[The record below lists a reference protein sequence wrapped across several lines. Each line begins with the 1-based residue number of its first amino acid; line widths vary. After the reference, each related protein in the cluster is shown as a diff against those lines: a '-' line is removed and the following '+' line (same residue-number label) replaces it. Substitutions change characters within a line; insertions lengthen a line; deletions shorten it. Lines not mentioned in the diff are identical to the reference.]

1 MFHYMIESP
10 GILVWILV
18 FACVNELLVLSVV
31 DFGWLFWSSFLSSF
45 LDD

>member
-10 GILVWILV
+10 GILVWFLV

-31 DFGWLFWSSFLSSF
+31 DFGVGWLFLSSF
-45 LDD
+45 CLRS